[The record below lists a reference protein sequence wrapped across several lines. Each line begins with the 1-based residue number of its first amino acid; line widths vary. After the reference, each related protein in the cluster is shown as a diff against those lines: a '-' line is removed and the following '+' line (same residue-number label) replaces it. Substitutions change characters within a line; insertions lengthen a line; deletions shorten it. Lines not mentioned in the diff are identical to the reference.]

1 MQPEWRIYYLD
12 DVAFAKF
19 LQRYNRLTQGRIER
33 YVVEKFTELGIDAVA
48 DGSARPLGQ
57 GLYELKVSL
66 RPEVEIRVFFAA
78 RGNREIVILS
88 AYDKKSNDSKNW
100 QNVQIQAARRL
111 LKSIEEK

>member
-1 MQPEWRIYYLD
+1 MQPEWQIFYLD
-12 DVAFAKF
+12 EVAFAKF
-19 LQRYNRLTQGRIER
+19 LQRYNRAMQGRIER
-33 YVVEKFTELGIDAVA
+33 YIVEKFSALGLDAVA

-57 GLYELKVSL
+57 GLYELKVSF
-66 RPEVEIRVFFAA
+66 RPEVEIRVFFAS

-111 LKSIEEK
+111 LKSIDEK